1 MVQSEIENGVGQ
13 SGNPFLSTPREVPLP
28 PPLTSETEFPPLDT
42 PVQLSIQFLSFRKLN
57 AKSEKS
63 HLKMAY

>member
-1 MVQSEIENGVGQ
+1 MVQSEIEVGQ
-13 SGNPFLSTPREVPLP
+13 SGNPFLSTPREVPL

-57 AKSEKS
+57 AKSGKS